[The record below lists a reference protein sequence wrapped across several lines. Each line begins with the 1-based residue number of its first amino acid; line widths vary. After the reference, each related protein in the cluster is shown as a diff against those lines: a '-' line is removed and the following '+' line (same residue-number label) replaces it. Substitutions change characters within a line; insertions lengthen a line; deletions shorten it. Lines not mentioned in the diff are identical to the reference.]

1 MGEDNPATTTIQT
14 TTTEEEEEKL
24 DPLKSIKDQIVA
36 YDPEDKDKEADGGN
50 PLTKEQESE
59 ALPTLKSGQKY
70 TCFTCQTQDSYKW
83 FKSKMEENV
92 GKVIC
97 KRCYHKELV
106 ELSDKI
112 CAACGTSKTSGCWY
126 RSKKD
131 DSKCLC
137 QKCYKKEARSMVDK
151 TCRACSTTKSS
162 QWTRSKMIP
171 GADLCTQCYRKETK
185 IREGKIDMEQL
196 KKEAGI
202 LELRKK
208 SDDAEEAESGA
219 SDATAAG
226 GIGGKR
232 THLPHEVAP
241 PPPKKVKKSYYQK
254 KRPVIIPDISPED
267 AEKLLRAAV
276 IPKTEEELEEEK
288 KFRQL
293 SSKCCVCNS
302 EDLDNRWKESVLH
315 LEGKLCDICYFKE
328 LLIRGG
334 LPLAASN

>member
-1 MGEDNPATTTIQT
+1 
-14 TTTEEEEEKL
+14 
-24 DPLKSIKDQIVA
+24 
-36 YDPEDKDKEADGGN
+36 
-50 PLTKEQESE
+50 
-59 ALPTLKSGQKY
+59 
-70 TCFTCQTQDSYKW
+70 
-83 FKSKMEENV
+83 
-92 GKVIC
+92 
-97 KRCYHKELV
+97 
-106 ELSDKI
+106 
-112 CAACGTSKTSGCWY
+112 
-126 RSKKD
+126 
-131 DSKCLC
+131 
-137 QKCYKKEARSMVDK
+137 MVDK

-208 SDDAEEAESGA
+208 SDDTEEAESGA

-288 KFRQL
+288 KFREL